1 MPGKRQRLGQLA
13 EDAACR
19 FLEEL
24 GFTIIERNYR
34 IRAAEIDIIAK
45 DGDTLV
51 FLEVKARSTL
61 SKGGPREA
69 VGIVKQQ
76 KIVLGARHF
85 IREKGLSDSRVRFD
99 VVALY
104 EKNNRFRIELI
115 ENAFQAE

>member
-1 MPGKRQRLGQLA
+1 MTDKRQRLGRLA
-13 EDAACR
+13 EDAACL
-19 FLEEL
+19 FLEEQ
-24 GFTIIERNYR
+24 GFTIVQRNYR
-34 IRAAEIDIIAK
+34 IRTAEIDIIAK

-51 FLEVKARSTL
+51 FVEVKARSTL

-69 VGIVKQQ
+69 VGTAKQQ

-85 IREKGLSDSRVRFD
+85 LRERRLADVRVRFD

-104 EKNNRFRIELI
+104 EKNNRFKIELI